1 MHSLI
6 TVDDEIPTLSAT
18 TTNTSATT
26 PAATSSTTDHKGS
39 NIIANIHTNN
49 TQKSSSSS
57 SSSSSGNGLI
67 AWWTFEDGV
76 GSMRVTDV
84 TGHRYKTPIHQRFDK
99 DKTPATTTTN
109 TTSNIISINTAA
121 TVANSDSIVTKASGS
136 SKAQGKA
143 LEQETAARYY
153 KVTLS

>member
-18 TTNTSATT
+18 TTNTSTNT
-26 PAATSSTTDHKGS
+26 VTSSTTDRKGS
-39 NIIANIHTNN
+39 NIITNG
-49 TQKSSSSS
+49 TQKS

-99 DKTPATTTTN
+99 DKTPTTT
-109 TTSNIISINTAA
+109 TTSNITSINTAA
-121 TVANSDSIVTKASGS
+121 TVANSDNIITKASGN
-136 SKAQGKA
+136 SKAQGEA

-153 KVTLS
+153 KVTSS

>member
-18 TTNTSATT
+18 TTNTST
-26 PAATSSTTDHKGS
+26 TTDHKGS
-39 NIIANIHTNN
+39 NIITNS
-49 TQKSSSSS
+49 TQKSSSSI
-57 SSSSSGNGLI
+57 SSSSGNGLI

-99 DKTPATTTTN
+99 DKTPATTTTTS

-121 TVANSDSIVTKASGS
+121 TVANSDNIITKASGS

-143 LEQETAARYY
+143 LEQETASRCY
-153 KVTLS
+153 KVTSS

>member
-18 TTNTSATT
+18 TTSTSTT
-26 PAATSSTTDHKGS
+26 AVTSSTTDHKGS
-39 NIIANIHTNN
+39 NIITNG
-49 TQKSSSSS
+49 TQKSSSS

-99 DKTPATTTTN
+99 DKTPATTTTTS

-121 TVANSDSIVTKASGS
+121 TVANSDNIITKTSGS

>member
-6 TVDDEIPTLSAT
+6 SVDDEIPTLSAT
-18 TTNTSATT
+18 TTNTSTT
-26 PAATSSTTDHKGS
+26 TVTSSTTDHKGS
-39 NIIANIHTNN
+39 NIITNG
-49 TQKSSSSS
+49 TQKSSSSSS

-76 GSMRVTDV
+76 GSMRVMDV

-99 DKTPATTTTN
+99 DKTPATTTA
-109 TTSNIISINTAA
+109 SNIISINTAA
-121 TVANSDSIVTKASGS
+121 TVANSDNIITKASGS

-153 KVTLS
+153 KVSSS

>member
-6 TVDDEIPTLSAT
+6 TVDDDIPTLSAN
-18 TTNTSATT
+18 TTNTSTT
-26 PAATSSTTDHKGS
+26 TTDHKGS
-39 NIIANIHTNN
+39 STINNIHTNIA
-49 TQKSSSSS
+49 QKSSSS

-99 DKTPATTTTN
+99 DKTPATTTTTN

-121 TVANSDSIVTKASGS
+121 TVANSDSIVIKASDS

-153 KVTLS
+153 

>member
-6 TVDDEIPTLSAT
+6 IVDDEIPTLSAT
-18 TTNTSATT
+18 TTNTSTT
-26 PAATSSTTDHKGS
+26 TVTSSNTDHKGS
-39 NIIANIHTNN
+39 NIITND
-49 TQKSSSSS
+49 TQKSSSS

-99 DKTPATTTTN
+99 DKTPATTS

-121 TVANSDSIVTKASGS
+121 TVANSDNIITKASGS

>member
-18 TTNTSATT
+18 TTNTSTT
-26 PAATSSTTDHKGS
+26 TVTSSTTDHKGS
-39 NIIANIHTNN
+39 NIITNS
-49 TQKSSSSS
+49 TQKSSSS

-99 DKTPATTTTN
+99 DKTPATTTTTS
-109 TTSNIISINTAA
+109 TTSSNIISINTAA
-121 TVANSDSIVTKASGS
+121 TVANSDNIITKASGS

-143 LEQETAARYY
+143 LEQETASRCY
-153 KVTLS
+153 KVTSS